1 MYISKRKILVPIAVL
16 ASVFFCIF
24 STVDAYALFSINP
37 TVRTGYTVNVDG
49 ETSDVKYIA
58 TYGGTAYVPLNYLAH
73 DLGMKY
79 SMTGNVAA
87 FSYEDTLMIVDYGNN
102 SVTVDGAA
110 YNLQFGTVRKTIGG
124 QQYLFFNVKD
134 IQNVFGIIASYDEEM
149 EEIKLNTGFGV
160 LDLSYDLG
168 INAVSETVAK
178 QKLMDYAKN
187 ISNQTGC
194 VLSENNAKA
203 YGSLSSLFNSLN
215 TPISKKEYV
224 SGISISNVNTE
235 TTSVEDIRHLMN
247 LKLLV
252 GLSKLTVVPEYFG
265 CYELTNSQTSMQV
278 VGAFYSV
285 DGIEISNTDLG
296 VSAVATI
303 EDVFGSTLSPDAA
316 KEIQSTIAA
325 SASSARSIQHYIIAV
340 IQGGKIKVVDVF

>member
-1 MYISKRKILVPIAVL
+1 M
-16 ASVFFCIF
+16 
-24 STVDAYALFSINP
+24 
-37 TVRTGYTVNVDG
+37 
-49 ETSDVKYIA
+49 
-58 TYGGTAYVPLNYLAH
+58 NYLAH

-178 QKLMDYAKN
+178 QKLMDYAKT

-194 VLSENNAKA
+194 VLSENN
-203 YGSLSSLFNSLN
+203 
-215 TPISKKEYV
+215 V